1 MIADKH
7 KRNNVSTIH
16 KGIYTWERDE
26 TEYSRDLPNVPEN
39 VSKITRFYKLAQN
52 KDQYNTVYIC
62 DESSMI
68 SNRKAKSPS
77 IVFGSGFL
85 LKDIFQFIG
94 QRKIIFVG
102 DNAQLAPINMESSP
116 ALDKKYLEETFGLKV
131 IEIEL
136 TEIMRQK
143 KHSGILK
150 NASEIRNSIKQRA
163 YTEISLPL
171 HDDVKK

>member
-1 MIADKH
+1 M
-7 KRNNVSTIH
+7 
-16 KGIYTWERDE
+16 
-26 TEYSRDLPNVPEN
+26 
-39 VSKITRFYKLAQN
+39 AQN

-102 DNAQLAPINMESSP
+102 DLLGEYAGE
-116 ALDKKYLEETFGLKV
+116 GVKV
-131 IEIEL
+131 TWEIKL
-136 TEIMRQK
+136 V
-143 KHSGILK
+143 S
-150 NASEIRNSIKQRA
+150 
-163 YTEISLPL
+163 
-171 HDDVKK
+171 